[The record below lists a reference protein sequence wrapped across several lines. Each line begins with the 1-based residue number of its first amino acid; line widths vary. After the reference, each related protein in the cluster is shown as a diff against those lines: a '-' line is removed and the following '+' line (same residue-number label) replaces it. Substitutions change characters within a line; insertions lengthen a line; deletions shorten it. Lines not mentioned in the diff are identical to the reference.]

1 MTSVRRRYACL
12 VALGMTVALALVV
25 APSARASGPPT
36 WTLAVSA
43 SCSGG
48 NVCGG
53 FTTLR
58 GSCSFVGVASGSEAT
73 CQALL
78 IGDIGVVTEAI
89 QGIAWDTEPGLLK
102 AASGADDFFITDGT
116 DTYTGPAAV
125 GAIAAGLPQALGC
138 TVTGATFTCPLAV
151 VEAAGLYSPDTLE
164 PVIVGHYASTVCF
177 GTGLLDPSCSFIQQL
192 TFVD

>member
-12 VALGMTVALALVV
+12 VSLGMIMALALVV

-48 NVCGG
+48 SVCGG
-53 FTTLR
+53 FTTLT
-58 GSCSFVGVASGSEAT
+58 GSCSFVGTASGSTAT
-73 CQALL
+73 CHALL

-89 QGIAWDTEPGLLK
+89 AGTAWDMEPGLLTPATG
-102 AASGADDFFITDGT
+102 AADFFISDGMNK
-116 DTYTGPAAV
+116 YTGPAAV

-138 TVTGATFTCPLAV
+138 AIAGATFTCPLAV
-151 VEAAGLYSPDTLE
+151 VEAAGLYSPDTLD
-164 PVIVGHYASTVCF
+164 PVIVGHYASNVCF
-177 GTGLLDPSCSFIQQL
+177 GTGVVDSGCSFIQQL